1 MINPQKKLITTL
13 VWKWYA
19 VNSSCVLNTNTK
31 PKRLKVIEEIE
42 IEIIQHIS
50 SELVT
55 EVELDRSG
63 TGTRAR
69 LGCGSGLGVCSGARI
84 YACRFSHVK
93 TRGRDS
99 GACAWTTS
107 PCAHAEG
114 AIRNWTRHRTVEDCY
129 CFLSVS

>member
-1 MINPQKKLITTL
+1 M
-13 VWKWYA
+13 
-19 VNSSCVLNTNTK
+19 LNTNYITQS
-31 PKRLKVIEEIE
+31 LKVIEEIE
-42 IEIIQHIS
+42 VIQLIS

-55 EVELDRSG
+55 EVELDGSG

-69 LGCGSGLGVCSGARI
+69 LGCGSGSGVCSGARI
-84 YACRFSHVK
+84 YACHFSCVK

-107 PCAHAEG
+107 PFAHAEG